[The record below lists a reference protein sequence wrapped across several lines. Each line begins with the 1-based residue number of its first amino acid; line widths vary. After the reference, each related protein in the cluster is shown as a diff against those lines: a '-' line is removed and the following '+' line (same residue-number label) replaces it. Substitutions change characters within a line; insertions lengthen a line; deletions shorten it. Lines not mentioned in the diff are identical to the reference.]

1 MPRSLAFV
9 RGGAYGSPMTT
20 LELPINEQWLSG
32 FRGSEEE
39 LRRELRE
46 ILAAKLFELGRMT
59 LSQSAEL
66 ADLPVWA
73 FMERLS
79 QLNVSVVNQTRDDL
93 LDELADL
100 RN

>member
-1 MPRSLAFV
+1 
-9 RGGAYGSPMTT
+9 MTT
-20 LELPINEQWLSG
+20 LELPINEHWLSG

-39 LRRELRE
+39 LRQELRE

-59 LSQSAEL
+59 LAQSAEL
-66 ADLPVWA
+66 ADLPLWG

-79 QLNVSVVNQTRDDL
+79 QLKVSIVNQTRDDL
-93 LDELADL
+93 LDELGDI

>member
-1 MPRSLAFV
+1 
-9 RGGAYGSPMTT
+9 MTT
-20 LELPINEQWLSG
+20 LELPINEHWLSS

-39 LRRELRE
+39 LRQELRE

-59 LSQSAEL
+59 LAQSAEL
-66 ADLPVWA
+66 ADLPLWV

-79 QLNVSVVNQTRDDL
+79 QLKVSIVNQTRDDL
-93 LDELADL
+93 LDELADI

>member
-1 MPRSLAFV
+1 
-9 RGGAYGSPMTT
+9 MTT
-20 LELPINEQWLSG
+20 LELPINEHWLSG

-39 LRRELRE
+39 LRQELRE

-59 LSQSAEL
+59 LAQSAEL
-66 ADLPVWA
+66 ADLPLWG

-79 QLNVSVVNQTRDDL
+79 QLKVSIVNQTRDDL
-93 LDELADL
+93 LDELADI

>member
-1 MPRSLAFV
+1 
-9 RGGAYGSPMTT
+9 MTT
-20 LELPINEQWLSG
+20 LELPINEHWLSG

-39 LRRELRE
+39 LRQELRE

-59 LSQSAEL
+59 LAQSAEL

-79 QLNVSVVNQTRDDL
+79 LLKVSIVNQTRDDL
-93 LDELADL
+93 LDELAEI
-100 RN
+100 RK